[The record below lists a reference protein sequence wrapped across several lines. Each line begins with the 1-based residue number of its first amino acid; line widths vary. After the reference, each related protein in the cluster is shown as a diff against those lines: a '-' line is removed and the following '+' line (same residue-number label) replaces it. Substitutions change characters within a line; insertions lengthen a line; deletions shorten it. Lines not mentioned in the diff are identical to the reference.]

1 VDISD
6 YPTAAIYVVLAVLT
20 AGFGVGMLV
29 WQTGS
34 TQHALTR
41 RRGMITGGVLLILV
55 GGLVLLTQIF
65 ALVSDSYGTIH

>member
-29 WQTGS
+29 WQTGA

-41 RRGMITGGVLLILV
+41 RRGMIAGGVLLILA
-55 GGLVLLTQIF
+55 GGVVLLTQIL
-65 ALVSDSYGTIH
+65 ALITDSYGTIH